1 MKAGTL
7 FDNSNQ
13 NSIINIDIVNMV
25 DDLST
30 IRESEL

>member
-1 MKAGTL
+1 MKVGTL

-13 NSIINIDIVNMV
+13 NYIINIDIVNMV